1 MRPTELF
8 YEKGESSVIMNLI
21 LVVTMGRGWFSNVI
35 SSKIEKPWSLLLF
48 VTESAD
54 WVIKQIGR
62 DITKQLNNQNLLK
75 AKITTTHKGVHNQIL
90 HFGSRGLFLPDT
102 WKNIDSSNKIIFT
115 WFHGTEEDKSPANL
129 AMIKALPEAS
139 KKADIVH
146 TSCHISKENLRKW
159 GVPQDKIV
167 VVPLGVDLK
176 LFRPLSKKQKY
187 SIREEL
193 KLPQDKIIIGSFQKD
208 GEGWGKGLEPKWV
221 KGPDVFVEVIS
232 RLNRDYDIFVLL
244 VGPAR
249 GYVKKELDD
258 SNIPYRHFFVKN
270 YIEMPKYYNALDLY
284 LVTSRAEGG
293 PKAILESM
301 ATGVPIVSTQVGMA
315 PDIIRNGHNGL
326 LVEVEDEMAL
336 VEKTGTLILDRT
348 LANRLSNNA
357 LNTVTNY
364 SWENIA
370 KQYYEMVYR
379 RWC

>member
-1 MRPTELF
+1 
-8 YEKGESSVIMNLI
+8 MNLI
-21 LVVTMGRGWFSNVI
+21 PVVTMGRGWFSNVI

-62 DITKQLNNQNLLK
+62 DITKQLNSQQLLK
-75 AKITTTHKGVHNQIL
+75 AKTTTTYKGIHNQII
-90 HFGSRGLFLPDT
+90 HFGSRNLFLPDT
-102 WKNIDSSNKIIFT
+102 WKNVDASNKIIFT
-115 WFHGTEEDKSPANL
+115 WFHGTEEEKSPANL

-146 TSCHISKENLRKW
+146 TSCHISRENLIKW

-176 LFRPLSKKQKY
+176 LFRPLSKEQKY

-208 GEGWGKGLEPKWV
+208 GEGWGKGLNPKWV
-221 KGPDVFVEVIS
+221 KGPDIFVKTVNKLS
-232 RLNRDYDIFVLL
+232 RDHDIFVLL

-270 YIEMPKYYNALDLY
+270 YFEIPKYYNALDLY

-293 PKAILESM
+293 PRAILESM
-301 ATGVPIVSTQVGMA
+301 ATGVPIVSTNVGMA
-315 PDIIRNGHNGL
+315 PDVIMEGDNGL
-326 LVEVEDEMAL
+326 LAEVDD
-336 VEKTGTLILDRT
+336 VQT
-348 LANRLSNNA
+348 LASQSAITIENENFANQLANNA
-357 LNTVTNY
+357 LNTVETY
-364 SWENIA
+364 SWEKVV
-370 KQYYEMVYR
+370 KQYYERIYKGS
-379 RWC
+379 

>member
-1 MRPTELF
+1 M
-8 YEKGESSVIMNLI
+8 S
-21 LVVTMGRGWFSNVI
+21 RGWFSNVI

-102 WKNIDSSNKIIFT
+102 WKNVDANNKIIFT
-115 WFHGTEEDKSPANL
+115 WFHGTEEEKSPANL

-315 PDIIRNGHNGL
+315 PDVITEGCNGL
-326 LVEVEDEMAL
+326 LAEVDDVQTLASQSAMTIEDENFTNQL
-336 VEKTGTLILDRT
+336 T
-348 LANRLSNNA
+348 NNA
-357 LNTVTNY
+357 LNTVETY
-364 SWENIA
+364 SWE
-370 KQYYEMVYR
+370 KVVKLYYEKVYSKVIE
-379 RWC
+379 